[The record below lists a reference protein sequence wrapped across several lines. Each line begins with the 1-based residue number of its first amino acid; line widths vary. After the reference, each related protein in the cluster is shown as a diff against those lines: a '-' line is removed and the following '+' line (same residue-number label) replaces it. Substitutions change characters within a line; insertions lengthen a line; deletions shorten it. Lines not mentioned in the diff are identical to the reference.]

1 MKHET
6 TKAGDKTPAFY
17 MPLFALRKPQNDVL
31 GVVRY
36 IPLHRRFPRRIDA
49 LQIAQIERGILK

>member
-1 MKHET
+1 MRRMNVEIT

-31 GVVRY
+31 AVVRY
-36 IPLHRRFPRRIDA
+36 IPLQR
-49 LQIAQIERGILK
+49 